1 MEGNNLYAANAV
13 TGSVTT
19 GVLMAVSAALN
30 LLHFVGDLS
39 QVLHVI
45 ASCATI
51 GAACST
57 IAVGLLTIK
66 KLKKER

>member
-1 MEGNNLYAANAV
+1 MEGNNIYSANAV

-30 LLHFVGDLS
+30 LLHFVNYLG
-39 QVLHVI
+39 QALHLL

-51 GAACST
+51 GAACTT

-66 KLKKER
+66 KLKKEK